1 MSLPKLAVSRPIATI
16 VLFAAI
22 ALMGTISFTRLNL
35 DLMPDIE
42 PPAISVVTPYP
53 GASAQDV
60 ESEVTKYLE
69 DQLSTTPNLSRL
81 ESLSKDN
88 LSIVTTIFDWG
99 TDLDVA
105 VSDVREKIDLA
116 KPYLTGD
123 AESSFIFKFSSAMV
137 PALIVSVTAEESTPD
152 LYRIV
157 DTQLA
162 EPLKRVNGVGA
173 IVYESGI
180 ERQINVHFDREA
192 LRAYNLSVS
201 QVASVLKAEN
211 LDLPAGTLKTG
222 KQELQL
228 RVVGRFVHADE
239 IGKVVVGK
247 RGDAMIRLH
256 DVATVD
262 DDFPERAQWGW
273 GNGTPGMVMIIQK
286 QAGANTVEV
295 IESLKVE
302 LDRLVRTLPSDIKV
316 EKVID
321 VSRQIKLMIGNLS
334 NSVAVGGL
342 LVVLICFVFL
352 RSVRSSLIISMAIP
366 FSIII
371 AFIFMFFMGFTLN
384 VMSLMSLAIAAG
396 MVVDNAIVALENITR
411 HVEDGEDVPTA
422 SVNGAQQVASAL
434 IAASLTTIAVFAPLI
449 FVEGIAGIIFG
460 QLAFM
465 IFVTIV
471 ASLLVSFTLTPM
483 MASKLL
489 QNKSKAEQ
497 LKLFVWSEQVLS
509 TLERFYGVVLHKVL
523 QHRALTLAILTLVIA
538 ASVGLI
544 TSVGTEFMPDVDSGE
559 IELVL
564 ELPEGTRGEV
574 TADVTDSVFDEF
586 AKIPEIALSYGV
598 AGQSERG
605 FMSAM
610 GFDEG
615 PNIGRVGARLIDKE
629 ERERSAKE
637 VTDYLRPIVS
647 KFPELENI
655 SVSSVSAMQK
665 VFFGG
670 GGALSLDVLG
680 HDFEK
685 TEKVVGQIRD
695 ILENTKGVVDI
706 SVSRKKPRP
715 ELQVILD
722 RDKAA
727 DFGVN
732 IATVAETLRTNYY
745 GFDDT
750 KFREAGDDFDIELRL
765 KEEQRSSIREIG
777 ETSIPTMSGTTV
789 KLSSIAKIVEA
800 FGPVEITRKNRVRTT
815 TIEAGLQG
823 RILGEVVSDIQEE
836 LDKLGLP
843 PGIYVEWSGAVD
855 EQAEA
860 FADLRLLLVL
870 AILLVYM
877 VMAAQFEDFVD
888 PFVIMFSLPFAFV
901 GVLWAFI
908 LTGTPL
914 NIVSFIGLIMLS
926 GIVVNNA
933 IVMLDY
939 VKKLQATGLGLE
951 NALITAGKARLRPIL
966 MTSLTTIF
974 GMLPMALSVA
984 EGAEIWN
991 TLGITVIGGLTAS
1004 GLVTLILVPIVYSVA
1019 HGNHRESELT

>member
-1 MSLPKLAVSRPIATI
+1 MSLPKLAVDRPIATI

-22 ALMGTISFTRLNL
+22 ALMGAISFNKLNL
-35 DLMPDIE
+35 DLMPNIE
-42 PPAISVVTPYP
+42 PPAISVITPYP

-69 DQLSTTPNLSRL
+69 DQLSTTPDLSRL

-116 KPYLTGD
+116 KPYLTSEAD
-123 AESSFIFKFSSAMV
+123 SSFIFKFSSAMM
-137 PALIVSVTAEESTPD
+137 PALIVTVTAEESTPD
-152 LYRIV
+152 LFRIV
-157 DTQLA
+157 DKQLA

-180 ERQINVHFDREA
+180 ERQINVHFDRDA
-192 LRAYNLSVS
+192 LLSYNLSIG
-201 QVASVLKAEN
+201 QVADVLKAEN

-222 KQELQL
+222 NKELQL
-228 RVVGRFVHADE
+228 RVVGRFEAADE
-239 IGKVVVGK
+239 ISKVVVGK
-247 RGDAMIRLH
+247 RGDALIRLR
-256 DVATVD
+256 DIATVE
-262 DDFPERAQWGW
+262 DDFPEKSQWGW

-295 IESLKVE
+295 IESLKLE
-302 LDRLVRTLPSDIKV
+302 LDRLSATLPSDIKV
-316 EKVID
+316 NKVID
-321 VSRQIKLMIGNLS
+321 VSRQIKLMTGNLGK
-334 NSVAVGGL
+334 SVVVGGL
-342 LVVLICFVFL
+342 LVVLICFLFL
-352 RSVRSSLIISMAIP
+352 RSIRSSLIISMAIP

-371 AFIFMFFMGFTLN
+371 AFIFMFLMGYTLN

-396 MVVDNAIVALENITR
+396 MVVDNTIVALENITR
-411 HVEDGEDVPTA
+411 HIEEGEDVPVA
-422 SVNGAQQVASAL
+422 AVDGAAQVSSAL
-434 IAASLTTIAVFAPLI
+434 IASSLTTIAVFAPLI

-465 IFVTIV
+465 IFITIM

-489 QNKSKAEQ
+489 QNKSKAEET
-497 LKLFVWSEQVLS
+497 KLFLWSEQLLNSLETIYAWLLRLVLKNRAV
-509 TLERFYGVVLHKVL
+509 TLLVLTGV
-523 QHRALTLAILTLVIA
+523 II
-538 ASVGLI
+538 ASVSFVASI
-544 TSVGTEFMPDVDSGE
+544 GTEFMPDVDSGE
-559 IELVL
+559 IELVV
-564 ELPEGTRGEV
+564 ELPEGTRGEITAEV
-574 TADVTDSVFDEF
+574 TQSVFDIFET
-586 AKIPEIALSYGV
+586 IPEISSSYGV
-598 AGQSERG
+598 AGQSKGG

-615 PNIGRVGARLIDKE
+615 PNIGRVGAILVEKE
-629 ERERSAKE
+629 ERDKSAKE
-637 VTDYLRPIVS
+637 VTENLRPIVA
-647 KFPELENI
+647 KFPQVENLT
-655 SVSSVSAMQK
+655 VSSVSAMQK

-670 GGALSLDVLG
+670 GGAMSLDILG
-680 HDFEK
+680 HDFDE
-685 TEKVVGQIRD
+685 TAVVIEQVRM
-695 ILENTKGVVDI
+695 ILENTEGIVDVGI
-706 SVSRKKPRP
+706 SRKKPRP

-732 IATVAETLRTNYY
+732 VASVAGTLRSNYY
-745 GFDDT
+745 GFNDT

-765 KEEQRSSIREIG
+765 QEDQRSSIREIG
-777 ETSIPTMSGTTV
+777 ETSIPTMTGATV
-789 KLSSIAKIVEA
+789 KLKNIATIAEA
-800 FGPVEITRKNRVRTT
+800 FGPVEINRKNRVRVT

-823 RILGEVVSDIQEE
+823 RILGDAVADVQKQ
-836 LDKLGLP
+836 LDQLGLP

-855 EQAEA
+855 EQEKA
-860 FADLRLLLVL
+860 FADLTMLLIL

-908 LTGTPL
+908 LTATPL

-926 GIVVNNA
+926 GIGVNNA
-933 IVMLDY
+933 IVLLDY
-939 VKKLQATGLGLE
+939 VKKLQITGLGLVD
-951 NALITAGKARLRPIL
+951 ALVTAGKARLRPIL

-974 GMLPMALSVA
+974 GMLPMAISSD

-991 TLGITVIGGLTAS
+991 TLGITVIGGLVVS
-1004 GLVTLILVPIVYSVA
+1004 GLVTLILVPIIYSIV
-1019 HGNHRESELT
+1019 HRREVQ